1 MSEWDWTDDL
11 EQPDTYELKV
21 NAKIDPERVK
31 SIVDRAVYRYVATE
45 IRRAELRENGAIK
58 AAIKDMIYSQKDEI
72 IEKVI
77 ERASKEIVRK
87 GLPKLMEKFDE

>member
-11 EQPDTYELKV
+11 DKPDTYELII
-21 NAKIDPERVK
+21 NAKIDPEQVK
-31 SIVDRAVYRYVATE
+31 SVVNKAVYRYVATE

-77 ERASKEIVRK
+77 ERASKEIIRK
-87 GLPKLMEKFDE
+87 GLPKLMEKFNE